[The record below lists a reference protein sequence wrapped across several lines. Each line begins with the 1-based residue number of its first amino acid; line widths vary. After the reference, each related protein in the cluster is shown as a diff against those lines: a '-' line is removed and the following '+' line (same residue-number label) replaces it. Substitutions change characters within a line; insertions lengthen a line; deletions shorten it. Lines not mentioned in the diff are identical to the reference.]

1 MTPSPAQLSPLE
13 QQLSQTAERLR
24 LLDNAERRQYWQRW
38 GPYLSDRQWG
48 TVREDYSANGT
59 AWEDFSHD
67 QARSRAYRWGEDGI
81 LGISDSSQQL
91 CFALALWNGR
101 DPILKERFFGLT
113 GNQGN
118 HGEDVKEYYFYLDST
133 PTHSYMRG
141 LYKYPM
147 EAYPYKDLV
156 DENQRRGR
164 GAFEYELLDTGVFEG
179 GHYYDVE
186 IEYAKASP
194 EDIAIRIHVSN
205 RSPSREGT
213 LHLLPTLW
221 FRNIWSW
228 KRDAGARPQ
237 LRWQQEVSG
246 RSQIRAEFR
255 NQGQI
260 DAWGFQP
267 AYTLL
272 ADAADTVLV
281 TDNDTNLER
290 FQWGSNPSP
299 HVKDA
304 FHSYLINHNDA
315 AVNPAGIG
323 TKAAPCYKLTLQPGE
338 TRTLRLRLRGH
349 SLDESPFSSADPI
362 GAELDQLVA
371 QRLQEA
377 DDFYACI
384 TPLQFLNEDQRLIQR
399 QAFAGMLWS
408 KQFYHLIIKD
418 WLNGDDAQ
426 PPPPAQRK
434 QGRNSAWIHLYNE
447 DIVSMPDKWEY
458 PWYAA
463 WDLAFHTIPLALI
476 DPDFAKK
483 QLQLFA
489 REWFM
494 HPNGQLPAYE
504 WNFEDVN
511 PPVHA
516 WASFRVYQIEKRKYG
531 KGDVAFLEE
540 IFSKMTI
547 YFTWWVN
554 RKGIDGDNLFSGGF
568 LGLDNIAVFDRSNFN
583 VCNDRGECAQIIQ
596 SDGSSWMAMFCL
608 NMLKI
613 ASELAKD
620 CDDDERSKS
629 YDNMASKFL
638 QHFLLIADAINL
650 LDEKAG
656 GEAKIFDDEDQFY
669 YDILKCPAGVVEGD
683 GRPQSFSMKVRSL
696 VGLIPMLAVEAIPK
710 DLLENA
716 LSGDFGKRLTWF
728 SEHTSLT
735 SQPYVYADREGLTG
749 RFKGGLLLSLVNQDR
764 LRGLLRRM
772 LDEEEFLSPHGIRSL
787 SKVHA
792 DPYHLP
798 VRLRRFDR
806 QSNQWNDFGDVSIR
820 YTPAE
825 SDTGL
830 FGGNSNWRG
839 PVWFP
844 INYLLIESL
853 QKLYM
858 YLGPEFTV
866 PCPSGS
872 GADREVRDMNLRDV
886 SQELSRRLISLFEQR
901 PQPDQPDTGPMR
913 PVYGGTR
920 PFQQDPYW
928 QNHVLFFEYFH
939 GDNGAGLGAS
949 HQTGWTG
956 LVAKLIEQHARFQDP
971 SESVFL
977 HANAGESA
985 GQPVQPAQP

>member
-1 MTPSPAQLSPLE
+1 
-13 QQLSQTAERLR
+13 
-24 LLDNAERRQYWQRW
+24 
-38 GPYLSDRQWG
+38 
-48 TVREDYSANGT
+48 
-59 AWEDFSHD
+59 
-67 QARSRAYRWGEDGI
+67 
-81 LGISDSSQQL
+81 
-91 CFALALWNGR
+91 
-101 DPILKERFFGLT
+101 
-113 GNQGN
+113 
-118 HGEDVKEYYFYLDST
+118 
-133 PTHSYMRG
+133 MRG

-554 RKGIDGDNLFSGGF
+554 RKGRLP
-568 LGLDNIAVFDRSNFN
+568 RS
-583 VCNDRGECAQIIQ
+583 R
-596 SDGSSWMAMFCL
+596 
-608 NMLKI
+608 
-613 ASELAKD
+613 
-620 CDDDERSKS
+620 
-629 YDNMASKFL
+629 
-638 QHFLLIADAINL
+638 
-650 LDEKAG
+650 
-656 GEAKIFDDEDQFY
+656 
-669 YDILKCPAGVVEGD
+669 
-683 GRPQSFSMKVRSL
+683 
-696 VGLIPMLAVEAIPK
+696 
-710 DLLENA
+710 
-716 LSGDFGKRLTWF
+716 
-728 SEHTSLT
+728 
-735 SQPYVYADREGLTG
+735 
-749 RFKGGLLLSLVNQDR
+749 
-764 LRGLLRRM
+764 
-772 LDEEEFLSPHGIRSL
+772 
-787 SKVHA
+787 
-792 DPYHLP
+792 
-798 VRLRRFDR
+798 
-806 QSNQWNDFGDVSIR
+806 
-820 YTPAE
+820 
-825 SDTGL
+825 
-830 FGGNSNWRG
+830 
-839 PVWFP
+839 
-844 INYLLIESL
+844 
-853 QKLYM
+853 
-858 YLGPEFTV
+858 
-866 PCPSGS
+866 
-872 GADREVRDMNLRDV
+872 
-886 SQELSRRLISLFEQR
+886 
-901 PQPDQPDTGPMR
+901 
-913 PVYGGTR
+913 
-920 PFQQDPYW
+920 
-928 QNHVLFFEYFH
+928 
-939 GDNGAGLGAS
+939 
-949 HQTGWTG
+949 
-956 LVAKLIEQHARFQDP
+956 
-971 SESVFL
+971 
-977 HANAGESA
+977 
-985 GQPVQPAQP
+985 